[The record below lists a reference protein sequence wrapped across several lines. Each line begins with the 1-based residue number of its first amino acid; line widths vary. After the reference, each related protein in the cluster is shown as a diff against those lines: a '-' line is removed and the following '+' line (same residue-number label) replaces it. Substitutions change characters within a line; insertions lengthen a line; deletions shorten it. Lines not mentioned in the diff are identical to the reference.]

1 MNHITLHSRSF
12 IGFTIEGDESA
23 IRALLVSVITEDT
36 LFREDDP
43 QHDAFLIKAERF
55 LLDLMADVRVEISED
70 SFERLLHHVWV
81 VKERLTLNKT
91 VEPDEYL
98 PQHTKEELVFLEKG
112 PTLE

>member
-1 MNHITLHSRSF
+1 MTAKKSIREELSLNHITLHSRSF

-55 LLDLMADVRVEISED
+55 LLDLMADVRRSWE
-70 SFERLLHHVWV
+70 
-81 VKERLTLNKT
+81 
-91 VEPDEYL
+91 
-98 PQHTKEELVFLEKG
+98 
-112 PTLE
+112 